1 MTLVKARP
9 WFSLAVILCSCAGE
23 APAASE
29 LSATLTPSKDS
40 YLSGEAIELR
50 LTITNNG
57 TEAAQFLAP
66 YPSFEWGDGGIKLS
80 LIGAPVPRA
89 AKEPESN
96 YIEVPAGK
104 APIVS
109 VNPGTRWSRNVY
121 AQRYLPGIPLGT
133 HDIAYILGISLLGA
147 PGTPG
152 EPRRII
158 KAAGTITVT
167 VLDGG
172 ASEVS
177 KRIEE
182 TAKRFEA
189 GNSSDVQEAAEAL
202 SVTDSPL
209 VVPCLARLIK
219 TGYGNS
225 AVEAL
230 GKFRG
235 EREAEDLLLIEAR
248 SRATS
253 RAVLALN
260 VMRKWNYP
268 LAEDDLAF
276 ILSNGD
282 AEVRLRALDFARS
295 SNRRAYVPTISSYV
309 GDPDAR
315 VATYS
320 RLVTEALSAKGN

>member
-1 MTLVKARP
+1 VL
-9 WFSLAVILCSCAGE
+9 
-23 APAASE
+23 AASD

-57 TEAAQFLAP
+57 TEVAQFLAP

-80 LIGAPVPRA
+80 LIGAPALRT

-109 VNPGTRWSRNVY
+109 VDPGAHWSRSVY
-121 AQRYLPGIPLGT
+121 AQRYLPDIPPGT
-133 HDIAYILGISLLGA
+133 HDIAYVLGISLFGT

-152 EPRRII
+152 EPRPII
-158 KAAGTITVT
+158 KGAGTITVV

-182 TAKRFEA
+182 TAKRFDA

-209 VVPCLARLIK
+209 VVPYLARLIK
-219 TGYGNS
+219 SAYGNS
-225 AVEAL
+225 AVDAL

-235 EREAEDLLLIEAR
+235 DREAEGLLLIEAR

-260 VMRKWNYP
+260 VLRKWNHP

-295 SNRRAYVPTISSYV
+295 SNRRAYAPIISSYV
-309 GDPDAR
+309 EDPDAR
-315 VATYS
+315 VAAYA
-320 RLVTEALSAKGN
+320 RLVLEALKTKGN